1 MHKTIKVI
9 PKGAPALRGLRI
21 TLLSRGAPRQKYAG
35 KGLQP
40 SLLFRAYA
48 ACPGPIRFANW
59 ENGKAC
65 PGPIRFAN
73 WETGKA
79 CPGPIR
85 FANWENGKA
94 ACPGPIRFA
103 NWENGKAAA
112 QPKICF

>member
-73 WETGKA
+73 WE
-79 CPGPIR
+79 
-85 FANWENGKA
+85 NGKA